1 MLIDSHCHLNRLDLA
16 EFEGHL
22 DNVLAKARENDVTH
36 MLCVS
41 VERAD
46 WPVLQKIAAQYS
58 NVSFS
63 VGIHPDTETPEDL
76 DILTLIEA
84 ADDARC
90 VALGETGLDF
100 YHTSADDLRENQ
112 SARFRTHIQAGIQ
125 IKKPLIIHTRQ
136 AAEETLQIMREEQA
150 RDAGGVMHCF
160 TETWD
165 VAKRAMDLNFYI
177 SFSGIVSFKNAIA
190 LQEVAKKMPLDRMLI
205 ETDAPYLAPVPYRGK
220 QNHPALVK
228 YVAEALSHLRGESFE
243 KIAEITARNF
253 YDCFPGARR

>member
-16 EFEGHL
+16 EFDHHL
-22 DNVLAKARENDVTH
+22 DNVVAKARANGVTH

-46 WPVLQKIAAQYS
+46 WPVLQKIAASYPD
-58 NVSFS
+58 VSFS

-76 DILTLIEA
+76 DASTLIAA
-84 ADDARC
+84 ADDSRC

-100 YHTSADDLRENQ
+100 YRIAADDLRANQ
-112 SARFRTHIQAGIQ
+112 YARFRAHIQAGIQ
-125 IKKPLIIHTRQ
+125 LKKPLIIHTRQ
-136 AAEETLQIMREEQA
+136 ASEETLRTMQEEQA
-150 RDAGGVMHCF
+150 WDAGGVMHCF

-177 SFSGIVSFKNAIA
+177 SFSGIVSFKNATA

-228 YVAEALSHLRGESFE
+228 HVAEALSQLRGESFE
-243 KIAEITARNF
+243 KIAEITTHNF
-253 YDCFPGARR
+253 YHCFPGARR